1 MARQVTRL
9 TDRKVK
15 TIAATGKEFTLSD
28 GNGLQLRVRPAGTK
42 SWQFKYSDPVTNKIQ
57 KLSLGVYPELS
68 LANARTKTIEYRE
81 LLAQKINPKSFEQ
94 TKKIEARKQQTNT
107 FLAVAE
113 LWFERKKDNITSE
126 HAYREWRTLDK
137 YVFPHLGKT
146 PITAINAV
154 GTIEVLRPLEKDG
167 KYSTVKRICQSV
179 NQIMDFAVNHGLI
192 HANPLA
198 KIIKV
203 FRKNTVFH
211 MPTIRPEQL
220 PDFLKRLNACAR
232 IQTKT
237 KLLILWQLHTMTR
250 PKEAATTRWA
260 DIDLENR
267 VWTIPAE
274 NMKRRKAHRIPL
286 TPQAIEILDQIRPQS
301 EQFNYVF
308 PGERDTTSHVSLFTA
323 NAAIKRSLGLKDEL
337 VAHGLRSVASTALHE
352 QGFDSLLIEACLSHA
367 DQNEVRASYNR
378 SDYLEQRKEIMS
390 WWSAYIE
397 EAAQGSLFINKE

>member
-1 MARQVTRL
+1 MCKRA
-9 TDRKVK
+9 
-15 TIAATGKEFTLSD
+15 
-28 GNGLQLRVRPAGTK
+28 
-42 SWQFKYSDPVTNKIQ
+42 
-57 KLSLGVYPELS
+57 
-68 LANARTKTIEYRE
+68 
-81 LLAQKINPKSFEQ
+81 INPKL
-94 TKKIEARKQQTNT
+94 EARKQQADT
-107 FLAVAE
+107 FLTITE
-113 LWFERKKDNITSE
+113 LWFERKKDNITPE

-137 YVFPHLGKT
+137 YIS
-146 PITAINAV
+146 PILAKRQSLQLMLLV
-154 GTIEVLRPLEKDG
+154 LLRPLEKDG

-203 FRKNTVFH
+203 FRKNTVLH

-220 PDFLKRLNACAR
+220 PDFLERLNACAR
-232 IQTKT
+232 VQTKT

-301 EQFNYVF
+301 EQYDYVC
-308 PGERDTTSHVSLFTA
+308 PDEHDTTSHVSLFTA
-323 NAAIKRSLGLKDEL
+323 NAAIKRSLD
-337 VAHGLRSVASTALHE
+337 
-352 QGFDSLLIEACLSHA
+352 
-367 DQNEVRASYNR
+367 
-378 SDYLEQRKEIMS
+378 
-390 WWSAYIE
+390 
-397 EAAQGSLFINKE
+397 